1 MLVPPEPDENWGVW
15 VLDTEYETYKALESH
30 QRADI
35 PFVHFSRN
43 GTLYTGACTGA
54 AEIFRFV
61 MGLPAIPDGTSAL
74 ECSFRCEDTVYAL
87 HPDLLIPRIDSGRI
101 FVTLKPDSDPII
113 WEMKEGGLLQMENGD
128 LYRWGEGSEFRAMN

>member
-35 PFVHFSRN
+35 PFVYFSRD
-43 GTLYTGACTGA
+43 GTMYLGTCTGA

-61 MGLPAIPDGTSAL
+61 MGLPVIPDETSAL
-74 ECSFRCEDTVYAL
+74 ECSFSSEDAVYAL